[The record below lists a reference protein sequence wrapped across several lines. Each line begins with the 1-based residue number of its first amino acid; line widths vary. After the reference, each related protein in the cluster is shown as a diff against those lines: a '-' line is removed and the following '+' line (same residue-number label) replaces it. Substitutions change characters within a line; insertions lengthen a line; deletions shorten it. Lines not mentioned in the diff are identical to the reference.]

1 MGMAQLAST
10 QNKVLNCE
18 GRIKQSWKLVDMDDK
33 DGEIK
38 INPKVHK
45 DQNQDSDRN

>member
-1 MGMAQLAST
+1 MGMVQLAST

-33 DGEIK
+33 DGGNK
-38 INPKVHK
+38 DKPKSTQRSK
-45 DQNQDSDRN
+45 PGQ